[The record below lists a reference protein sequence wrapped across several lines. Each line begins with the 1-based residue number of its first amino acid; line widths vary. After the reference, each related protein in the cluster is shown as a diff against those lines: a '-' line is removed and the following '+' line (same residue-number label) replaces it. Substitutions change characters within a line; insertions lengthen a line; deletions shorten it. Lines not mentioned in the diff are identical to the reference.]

1 MNLFLKRYETLSIP
15 LYKYYSNLEYAKDV
29 IENSRIHFESPKT
42 YNDIYDSTTYITDD
56 QILNQYHKVE
66 DIKEI
71 LELFLESKDK
81 FKIFNYEFIVKYE
94 GKDQIT
100 LKEIFEDFSTTFGNV
115 QLDELIAVYRT
126 IYSLSSVYSSDDLK
140 ISCFSENKDSLLM
153 WSYYADSH
161 KGVCLGFNIIN
172 DKELA
177 EHCYK
182 VQYSKHFNA
191 GNESYIYFTKSEEW
205 QHEKEWRIVTYES
218 EYINTDSL
226 CAIYLG
232 TKMSSD
238 DKFEF
243 FRLAR
248 EYNLDLYLVK
258 PSVREYKLEF
268 KKILNKGEPIFSPD
282 EYSQIQCEDN

>member
-1 MNLFLKRYETLSIP
+1 MNFFLERYETLSIP
-15 LYKYYSNLEYAKDV
+15 LYKYYSNLEYAKDA

-56 QILNQYHKVE
+56 QILNQYHKVD

-71 LELFLESKDK
+71 LVLFLDNKDK
-81 FKIFNYEFIVKYE
+81 IKIFHYEFIAKYE
-94 GKDQIT
+94 GKDQIS
-100 LKEIFEDFSTTFGNV
+100 LNEIFGDFCTTFGNV

-153 WSYYADSH
+153 WSYYASSH
-161 KGVCLGFNIIN
+161 KGVCLGFNLIN

-191 GNESYIYFTKSEEW
+191 GDESYIYFTKSEEW
-205 QHEKEWRIVTYES
+205 QHEKEWRIVTYDS
-218 EYINTDSL
+218 EYINTNSL
-226 CAIYLG
+226 SAIYIG
-232 TKMSSD
+232 YMMSD
-238 DKFEF
+238 EDKWEF
-243 FRLAR
+243 
-248 EYNLDLYLVK
+248 YNLGKKYELDVYFVR
-258 PSVREYKLEF
+258 PSVTEYKLEF
-268 KKILNKGEPIFSPD
+268 VQILEKGIHVLPLD
-282 EYSQIQCEDN
+282 E